1 VGAQMSL
8 ISKEYIIETIDL
20 EIESLMAERGLIE
33 MKIQEIESQNENL
46 TARINV
52 LTRLIKEMED
62 GS

>member
-1 VGAQMSL
+1 MSL

-33 MKIQEIESQNENL
+33 MKIQEIESQNDNL

>member
-1 VGAQMSL
+1 MSL

-20 EIESLMAERGLIE
+20 EIEALMSERDLIQA
-33 MKIQEIESQNENL
+33 KINKIEQENENIQ
-46 TARINV
+46 ARINV

>member
-1 VGAQMSL
+1 MSL